1 MVTTGN
7 FLDWRG
13 DSGDSVATGVSVV
26 AIKGKAFEAAKVTL
40 SPGTELGH
48 HSHPED
54 QFFYILEGKLKYR
67 VGDEETIVQNIMM
80 SQCSTFRKPR
90 GAARVLDVDGVIEI
104 ETFLTDF

>member
-1 MVTTGN
+1 MVATGY
-7 FLDWRG
+7 FLDWRD

-54 QFFYILEGKLKYR
+54 QFFYILEGKLKYCVGGEETVVGPGQCIFMPGDIGHGGSA
-67 VGDEETIVQNIMM
+67 VGDVPTV
-80 SQCSTFRKPR
+80 F
-90 GAARVLDVDGVIEI
+90 IEI
-104 ETFLTDF
+104 KELAGI